1 MMTGKTNIYWAL
13 LVILLI
19 IVIAVGSV
27 SIWSKYRG
35 RQPIEISIPQV
46 QELPGEIYIG
56 GAVNNPGVYPLKG
69 GDSLEA
75 LIQAAGGTTSNTD
88 PNRVNLYVPGLDE
101 EELPQKI
108 DINRAE
114 TWLLMAL
121 PGIGEIRAEAI
132 VEYRRQ
138 NGPFRNTKEL
148 INVEG
153 IGPTTYERIKH
164 LITVAD

>member
-35 RQPIEISIPQV
+35 RQPIEISTPQV
-46 QELPGEIYIG
+46 QELEGEIYIG
-56 GAVNNPGVYPLKG
+56 GAVNNPGFYPLEG

-75 LIQAAGGTTSNTD
+75 LIQAAGGMTSSAN
-88 PNRVNLYVPGLDE
+88 PNRVNLYVPGSGE

-108 DINRAE
+108 DINRGEA
-114 TWLLMAL
+114 WLLMAL
-121 PGIGEIRAEAI
+121 PGIGEVRAKAI